1 MEKPLEVPNSEPKI
15 NELGFEPEINELGVE
30 PDPEITKIGFF
41 EPITEDPMY
50 NWIWTDIDDNDY
62 EYNEDDLRDPDMT
75 TVSGTGSDFSGTG
88 NDLKSSENP
97 LFLADLR
104 NVGKSTESAETL
116 TSTQIPFFLPELGEG
131 YFLTG

>member
-15 NELGFEPEINELGVE
+15 NELVFEPEINELGVE

-88 NDLKSSENP
+88 IASS
-97 LFLADLR
+97 AVLR
-104 NVGKSTESAETL
+104 PEFPYPTL
-116 TSTQIPFFLPELGEG
+116 EPGFDILSGTWPISSLHK
-131 YFLTG
+131 